1 MSKDKE
7 NKTMKKVLAV
17 IERRIQE
24 AKEDKEY
31 AQYDMQYNRALG
43 AQMELENL
51 QKELEELSEKE
62 S

>member
-1 MSKDKE
+1 V
-7 NKTMKKVLAV
+7 KKVLAV
-17 IERRIQE
+17 IERRMQE

-31 AQYDMQYNRALG
+31 AQSDMQYNRALG